1 MYSRAGLDLLGQFP
15 VEGLNVRIHLP
26 PAERVRVSRRNFLLQ
41 PQGLITALEGGAAS
55 MVFASGMA
63 AAAVFHSLDPGAHIV
78 APRVMYCA
86 LRRWLGEFAAKGA
99 VAVDFID
106 TISLDRLRA
115 AAAPGRP
122 GWCGS
127 RRRPTHCGRSPTSP
141 ARPR

>member
-1 MYSRAGLDLLGQFP
+1 M
-15 VEGLNVRIHLP
+15 VRIRLP

-41 PQGLITALEGGAAS
+41 PQGLITALEGGAAL
-55 MVFASGMA
+55 MVFASGMAA

-122 GWCGS
+122 G
-127 RRRPTHCGRSPTSP
+127 
-141 ARPR
+141 